1 MPRPVSFF
9 SQIVASDWS
18 MLSNQWGLQMFWN
31 KFEIGSKRSKK
42 EAKNE
47 AEFEDRNI
55 DEPEDG
61 GNISESE
68 EENPINFTINQE
80 PDDLLDDLSKTD
92 AENYS
97 DDDTILNVYGSFWAR
112 FSDIFSS
119 KCHQKCHKISL
130 CLLMINLLKGWNF

>member
-1 MPRPVSFF
+1 M
-9 SQIVASDWS
+9 
-18 MLSNQWGLQMFWN
+18 
-31 KFEIGSKRSKK
+31 
-42 EAKNE
+42 
-47 AEFEDRNI
+47 EDRNI

-97 DDDTILNVYGSFWAR
+97 DDDTILNVYGSF
-112 FSDIFSS
+112 
-119 KCHQKCHKISL
+119 
-130 CLLMINLLKGWNF
+130 

>member
-1 MPRPVSFF
+1 
-9 SQIVASDWS
+9 
-18 MLSNQWGLQMFWN
+18 MLSNQWACTSKCIWN
-31 KFEIGSKRSKK
+31 KFEIGLKRSKK
-42 EAKNE
+42 DAKNE

-80 PDDLLDDLSKTD
+80 PDDLLDDLAKTD

-119 KCHQKCHKISL
+119 KFHENAIESV
-130 CLLMINLLKGWNF
+130 

>member
-1 MPRPVSFF
+1 MPRSVSFF
-9 SQIVASDWS
+9 SNWRFWLAHVEQPII
-18 MLSNQWGLQMFWN
+18 WN

-47 AEFEDRNI
+47 AELEDRNI

-80 PDDLLDDLSKTD
+80 PDDLLDSLSRTD
-92 AENYS
+92 EEYS
-97 DDDTILNVYGSFWAR
+97 DDNTILNVYGSFWAR
-112 FSDIFSS
+112 FSGIFSS
-119 KCHQKCHKISL
+119 KCHQNAIESV
-130 CLLMINLLKGWNF
+130 